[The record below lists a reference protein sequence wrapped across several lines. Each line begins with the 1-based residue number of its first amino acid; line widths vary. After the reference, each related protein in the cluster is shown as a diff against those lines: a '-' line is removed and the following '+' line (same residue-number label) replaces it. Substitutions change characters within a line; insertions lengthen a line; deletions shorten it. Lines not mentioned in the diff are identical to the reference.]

1 MDFLAAVDEESRRRL
16 EKTGILPVLIQYFK
30 RQGAVKSD
38 EVKFTVSKNGLQGR
52 KMERWRDGEMERW
65 RDGEM
70 ERWRDGEMERWRDG
84 EMERWR
90 DRATERQGHRC
101 LR

>member
-52 KMERWRDGEMERW
+52 KMERWRDRATERQS
-65 RDGEM
+65 
-70 ERWRDGEMERWRDG
+70 
-84 EMERWR
+84 
-90 DRATERQGHRC
+90 DRATERQRDKDIVVYADRDR
-101 LR
+101 LRG